1 MGGTNLRVFAL
12 VVGLVVFYALLANAI
27 PQVQSEVPQELTLG
41 AEATSEQLMAA
52 GEQLYQGAGGCTAC
66 HGLGTRAP
74 NLLTDEGGTGT
85 IGSRCSSR
93 VAGMDCEAYLWQSL
107 TEPSGYVVA
116 GYQPIMQDMRRT
128 LSEAQLWTVVAYL
141 QSLGGEVTVT
151 GAKVVESQAAGAN
164 TGTTTDA
171 PGGATGTAGAAFAG
185 GSTDP
190 AELISA
196 GGCNACHV
204 LNGQGGPIG
213 PPFDGMGGRVDEA
226 RIRRGIL
233 EPSADTAQGFAAV
246 AGVMPATFGQ
256 QFNAAQLES
265 LVRFLAGLK

>member
-1 MGGTNLRVFAL
+1 MGTNLRVFGL

-27 PQVQSEVPQELTLG
+27 PQVQSEVPPELTLG
-41 AEATSEQLMAA
+41 AEATSEQLVAA

-85 IGSRCSSR
+85 IGARCSNR
-93 VAGMDCEAYLWQSL
+93 VAGTNCETYLWQSL
-107 TEPSGYVVA
+107 TEPNVYVVE

-128 LSEAQLWTVVAYL
+128 ISAGQIWTVVAYL
-141 QSLGGEVTVT
+141 QSLGGDVTVT
-151 GAKVVESQAAGAN
+151 GAKVAESQASEVN
-164 TGTTTDA
+164 TGTPTDA
-171 PGGATGTAGAAFAG
+171 PGGVSFAG

-190 AELISA
+190 QDLISA

-204 LNGQGGPIG
+204 LQGQGGPIG
-213 PPFDGMGGRVDEA
+213 PPFDGMGGRLDEA
-226 RIRRGIL
+226 QIRRGIL
-233 EPSADTAQGFAAV
+233 EPNADTAQGYAAV

-265 LVRFLAGLK
+265 FVRFLAGLK

>member
-1 MGGTNLRVFAL
+1 MGTNLRVVGL
-12 VVGLVVFYALLANAI
+12 VVGLVVFYALLANGI

-41 AEATSEQLMAA
+41 AEATSDQLVAA

-74 NLLTDEGGTGT
+74 NLLADEAGTGT

-107 TEPSGYVVA
+107 TEPNAYVVE

-141 QSLGGEVTVT
+141 QNLGGDVTVT
-151 GAKVVESQAAGAN
+151 GAKVAESQAPTIN
-164 TGTTTDA
+164 TGTPTET
-171 PGGATGTAGAAFAG
+171 PGPVAFAG
-185 GSTDP
+185 GSSDP

-204 LNGQGGPIG
+204 LRGQGGPIG

-226 RIRRGIL
+226 HIRRGIL

-246 AGVMPATFGQ
+246 AGTMPATFGQ
-256 QFNAAQLES
+256 QFSAAQLES